1 MIIESLDRDALR
13 RQLIRHEGLKKRPYY
28 DTAGKLTV
36 GIGRNLTD
44 RGLSGAECL
53 FLCDNDIDLAV
64 HALAAYVWFAD
75 LDPVRQA
82 VLANMMFN
90 LGALRF
96 AGFRRLI
103 DAVKHQQY
111 SLAADEM
118 LDSAWAQQVG
128 DRAVE
133 LAAQMRTG
141 AWQL

>member
-1 MIIESLDRDALR
+1 MPGLLDRDALR
-13 RQLIRHEGLKKRPYY
+13 RQLIRHEKLVKRPYY
-28 DTAGKLTV
+28 DTAGKLTI

-44 RGLSGAECL
+44 RGLSEAESL
-53 FLCDNDIDLAV
+53 YLCDNDIDVAV
-64 HALAAYVWFAD
+64 HALMAYVWFVD

-103 DAVKHQQY
+103 DAVAHGQY

-118 LDSAWAQQVG
+118 LDSAWSQQVG

>member
-1 MIIESLDRDALR
+1 MTLDRDALR
-13 RQLIRHEGLKKRPYY
+13 QQLIRHEGLKKRPYV

-44 RGLSGAECL
+44 RGLSEAECL
-53 FLCDNDIDLAV
+53 YLCDNDIDAAV
-64 HALAAYVWFAD
+64 RALTTYAWFAD

-82 VLANMMFN
+82 VLVNMMFN

-96 AGFRRLI
+96 TGFRRLI
-103 DAVKHQQY
+103 DAGEHHQY

-118 LDSAWAQQVG
+118 LDSVWAQQVG

-141 AWQL
+141 AWQV